1 MKVLLQSGKTNFIRW
16 GKFNL
21 VGAMGMIVQ
30 LGVLALLN
38 AALAGA
44 FSGGHCGGDRTYAD
58 AQLHLASA
66 HHVARSIP
74 RPKRRIARLG

>member
-38 AALAGA
+38 QRWPGHFLAATAAAIELTLIHN
-44 FSGGHCGGDRTYAD
+44 FIWHLHTTWRDR
-58 AQLHLASA
+58 LPH
-66 HHVARSIP
+66 
-74 RPKRRIARLG
+74 PKRRKRV